1 VSKNLRYVAPAGL
14 MTLGGL
20 AMNAAPALISTM
32 MDGWHLNEAI
42 AGGIVGAE
50 ILASAIVIPLAVRVL
65 AGRRLRRIAV
75 TAAFVL
81 AIVQLATGAADGI
94 VELALSRV
102 ASGAVCGVLWALF
115 SIMLAAQE
123 DPDKVYGVGLAFFG
137 IFYAVILWLLLGVV
151 VSHWGVVGFYTCLA
165 AVILLVSFCFAAI
178 PAQSRA
184 REAPSATSKL
194 QESRTR
200 SRAPATLVVA
210 AGLFNLGTV
219 CSYYFSPRI
228 GGLLHLD
235 AESIGLWLG
244 FGNAALVI
252 GALVVTKIEARI
264 RRTSGLGVSMIGNAI
279 SAVVLLIASDK
290 WGFYAGIIGYNVF
303 NGIFFPFIS
312 GAAAAM
318 DRGGRVVGWLNS
330 VTLFTIGIAPVIGGL
345 IVSASS
351 YRMLALFAAPLL
363 VASIPM
369 AFLAG
374 RGFDQK
380 MLCDEE
386 GAVIKQSQND
396 RGSSA

>member
-151 VSHWGVVGFYTCLA
+151 VSHWGVVGFYT
-165 AVILLVSFCFAAI
+165 
-178 PAQSRA
+178 
-184 REAPSATSKL
+184 
-194 QESRTR
+194 
-200 SRAPATLVVA
+200 
-210 AGLFNLGTV
+210 
-219 CSYYFSPRI
+219 
-228 GGLLHLD
+228 
-235 AESIGLWLG
+235 
-244 FGNAALVI
+244 
-252 GALVVTKIEARI
+252 
-264 RRTSGLGVSMIGNAI
+264 
-279 SAVVLLIASDK
+279 
-290 WGFYAGIIGYNVF
+290 
-303 NGIFFPFIS
+303 
-312 GAAAAM
+312 
-318 DRGGRVVGWLNS
+318 
-330 VTLFTIGIAPVIGGL
+330 
-345 IVSASS
+345 
-351 YRMLALFAAPLL
+351 
-363 VASIPM
+363 
-369 AFLAG
+369 
-374 RGFDQK
+374 
-380 MLCDEE
+380 
-386 GAVIKQSQND
+386 
-396 RGSSA
+396 